1 MDGDNRID
9 SLDACPIED
18 AISNDGRPI
27 AQYHRG
33 VVQSEEAFGD
43 GDGLDEPCGDGEDP
57 VQRTKGR
64 SRVRVA
70 SKSLA
75 TVGNKAT
82 VTAKRLKPGA
92 HRVKVSISSSGGA
105 GTARTK
111 SFRVR

>member
-1 MDGDNRID
+1 MPRPIR
-9 SLDACPIED
+9 DA
-18 AISNDGRPI
+18 NDGCPI
-27 AQYHRG
+27 AQIATVSPR
-33 VVQSEEAFGD
+33 VKRRSATVTVSTSRAATVKI
-43 GDGLDEPCGDGEDP
+43 L
-57 VQRTKGR
+57 VQRKKGR
-64 SRVRVA
+64 SWVRVA